1 MVSLHAPAPSS
12 ESLSFRILD
21 QQVVI
26 TCKEEWLRRVVGTL
40 YGACIAPAQ
49 RRADLDFLIE
59 VDRSSGSF
67 RLTSPNRPPLVVPQ
81 VAELVFRLDKALTIA
96 LQERRPDL
104 LFLHAAALER
114 DGCAYVLVGESG
126 HGKSTT
132 AWGLSYHGFRYLS
145 DELGPVDLG
154 SMSVEAYPHALCL
167 KRRPPLPYR
176 LPGAQVLDLGATI
189 HVPVSAL
196 PGGPAS
202 APCPLGAVLFVRYQ
216 DERCESEL
224 RALGAAEAAA
234 RLYVSTLNPL
244 AHPAQ
249 GIDAVLRV
257 VRNVPCFSLD
267 VADLASACGLVS
279 RLALRMQPH
288 AAALASGRS
297 ADVRETMKTVTLHRW
312 RRRSSSARSLARAPG
327 APSR

>member
-1 MVSLHAPAPSS
+1 MASLHVPPQSS
-12 ESLSFRILD
+12 EPLSFLILD
-21 QQVVI
+21 QQVAV
-26 TCKEEWLRRVVGTL
+26 TCKEEWLRRVIGTL
-40 YGACIAPAQ
+40 YAACATPP
-49 RRADLDFLIE
+49 RRRSDLDYLIE

-67 RLTSPNRPPLVVPQ
+67 RLSSPNRPPLVVRQ
-81 VAELVFRLDKALTIA
+81 AAELVFHLDKALTIA

-126 HGKSTT
+126 HGKSTA

-145 DELGPVDLG
+145 DELSPVDLG
-154 SMSVEAYPHALCL
+154 SLSVDAYPRALCL

-176 LPGAQVLDLGATI
+176 LPSAQVLDLGPTI

-196 PGGPAS
+196 PGGRAS
-202 APCPLGAVLFVRYQ
+202 APCPLGAVLFVRYGE
-216 DERCESEL
+216 ERRESEL
-224 RALGAAEAAA
+224 CPLGAAEAAA
-234 RLYVSTLNPL
+234 RMYVSTLNAL

-249 GIDAVLRV
+249 GVDAVLRV

-267 VADLASACGLVS
+267 VADLGSACGLVS

-288 AAALASGRS
+288 MGDLASGCS
-297 ADVRETMKTVTLHRW
+297 ADVRETMKTITAQRS
-312 RRRSSSARSLARAPG
+312 RRRSSSRSPSRPPG